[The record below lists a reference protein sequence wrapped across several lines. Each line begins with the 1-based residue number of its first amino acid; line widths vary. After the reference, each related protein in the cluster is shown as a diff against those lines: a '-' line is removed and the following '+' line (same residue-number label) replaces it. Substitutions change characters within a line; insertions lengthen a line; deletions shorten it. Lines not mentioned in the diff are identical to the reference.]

1 MFDKLFKKKSED
13 AINQREPNMGGDR
26 FSDMEKDLQEA
37 NPERSKEA
45 AGRYTI
51 SPVAGANVTNEEVK
65 TVKEARVP
73 VYPSGN
79 KPAVFSNPRNF
90 SKQLGDF
97 QTKENESEAAK
108 ERIQGMPV
116 VPRNNNQEYNRHPV
130 REEQV
135 SEAVRLEQENSHRHL
150 TTRVRNEIPE
160 AQIPDNATKT
170 AHGYLVSAVMN
181 EQQFSE
187 FLQGNK
193 NVLKL
198 FPVLADS
205 PEKAAKLIESKKMIP
220 VEVFDYNFFKQQVE
234 RVEQLAAENNIVLLK
249 S

>member
-1 MFDKLFKKKSED
+1 MLNKLFKKKSED
-13 AINQREPNMGGDR
+13 SINQKEPNMGGDR

-51 SPVAGANVTNEEVK
+51 SPIAGVNVDEPVK
-65 TVKEARVP
+65 PIKEPRVP

-97 QTKENESEAAK
+97 QSKENENEAAK

-116 VPRNNNQEYNRHPV
+116 VPRNTNQEYNRHPV

-135 SEAVRLEQENSHRHL
+135 NEAVRLEHENANRHS
-150 TTRVRNEIPE
+150 TTRIRSEIPE
-160 AQIPDNATKT
+160 AHIPENATKT

-181 EQQFSE
+181 EQQFAE

-198 FPVLADS
+198 FPVLADN

-234 RVEQLAAENNIVLLK
+234 RVEQLAAENNIILLK